1 MILAEFVDAVL
12 LRSLTPDPH
21 GETIRRERRY
31 GETIMTQP
39 EQLEFQWSEEP
50 GRAGR
55 EAHRTPL
62 ARANAMTAIAQ
73 LRQRYALAAN

>member
-1 MILAEFVDAVL
+1 MILAKLVDAVL
-12 LRSLTPDPH
+12 WRSLTPDP
-21 GETIRRERRY
+21 R

-62 ARANAMTAIAQ
+62 ARANATTAIAP